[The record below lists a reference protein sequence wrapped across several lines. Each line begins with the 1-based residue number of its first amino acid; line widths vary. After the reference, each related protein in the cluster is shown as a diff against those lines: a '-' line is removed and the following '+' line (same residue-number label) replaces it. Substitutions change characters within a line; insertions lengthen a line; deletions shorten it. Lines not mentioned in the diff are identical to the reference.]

1 MSSFPS
7 FPPAQTAQIIRASQR
22 DLLHV
27 SSLYEQFENVFR
39 TWLGTRWLSKWSKE
53 LDLLVKTLYYG
64 LTVGHATQTLGQEYT
79 DTWYHSTRSRTTP
92 TIPTRAALVLI
103 PSLSSY
109 MVSRCQRSD
118 NTISRLARVVE
129 TVSELNLAVFYLR
142 GNYYDLLHRFL
153 GVKHISAIPDNPH
166 TRPPSYALLGIMIL
180 IRLVHRAI
188 TTLRQVTA
196 EAAPQQDALQEK
208 MNVKHAFI
216 DGVAVVA
223 ATTAPEEE
231 DLEAKPAE
239 EDERTMLNIPA
250 VPSSDRAG
258 RNCTLCL
265 EERTD
270 SCATECGHMFCWP
283 CISGWGR
290 EKVRTVLFSSPKRN
304 TDFTRSPS
312 VRFVDSRSA

>member
-1 MSSFPS
+1 
-7 FPPAQTAQIIRASQR
+7 
-22 DLLHV
+22 
-27 SSLYEQFENVFR
+27 
-39 TWLGTRWLSKWSKE
+39 
-53 LDLLVKTLYYG
+53 
-64 LTVGHATQTLGQEYT
+64 
-79 DTWYHSTRSRTTP
+79 
-92 TIPTRAALVLI
+92 
-103 PSLSSY
+103 
-109 MVSRCQRSD
+109 
-118 NTISRLARVVE
+118 
-129 TVSELNLAVFYLR
+129 
-142 GNYYDLLHRFL
+142 
-153 GVKHISAIPDNPH
+153 
-166 TRPPSYALLGIMIL
+166 MIL